1 MNWRINKKPKKQKV
15 KHLTFYVF
23 LNPKNVGFSNQF
35 SIPDIAPLS
44 YNWKPSESVSSRGV
58 QKFSLVF
65 KITTIFGS

>member
-44 YNWKPSESVSSRGV
+44 YN
-58 QKFSLVF
+58 
-65 KITTIFGS
+65 